1 MSLKDNKATRYVQD
15 KMFPHVVKAVRKE
28 EQCFTQYDLRES
40 YLKGW
45 DEALNSQW
53 VRVEDGLPKINEQV
67 FVLFEHNGKI
77 MIDND
82 VYFGGDFY
90 KTYYKDKI
98 WSFGGDKI
106 IAWMPIPSFDEILK
120 ANKDVLRRLKD
131 K

>member
-15 KMFPHVVKAVRKE
+15 NMFPHVVKAVRKE

-40 YLKGW
+40 YIKGW

-53 VRVEDGLPKINEQV
+53 VRVEDGLPKEGYD
-67 FVLFEHNGKI
+67 VLVIIE
-77 MIDND
+77 
-82 VYFGGDFY
+82 YFGDIQIHPHMY
-90 KTYYKDKI
+90 
-98 WSFGGDKI
+98 FGENEWCFGLSKV